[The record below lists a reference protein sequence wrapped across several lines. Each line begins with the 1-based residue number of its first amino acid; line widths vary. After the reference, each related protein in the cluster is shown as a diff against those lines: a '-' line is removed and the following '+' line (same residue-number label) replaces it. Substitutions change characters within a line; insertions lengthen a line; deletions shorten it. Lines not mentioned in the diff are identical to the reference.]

1 MIMFAKRQG
10 YQGIGLAFCV
20 GLAEETAILE
30 QILSQ
35 HFEVYSACSACCKIG
50 GPKKEEFNVP
60 KAKEDKV
67 EVICNL
73 VLQAKV
79 LNHKETDLNLEVGLC
94 VGYDMLF
101 KKYSAAPVTTF
112 CVKDRVLGHNPL
124 AVCYSSYLREK
135 YINKKYE

>member
-1 MIMFAKRQG
+1 MFAKRQG